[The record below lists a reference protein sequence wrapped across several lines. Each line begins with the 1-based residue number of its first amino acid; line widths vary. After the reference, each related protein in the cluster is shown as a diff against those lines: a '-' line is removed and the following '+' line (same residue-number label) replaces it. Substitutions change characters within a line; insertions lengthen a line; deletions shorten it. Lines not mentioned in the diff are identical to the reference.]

1 MVSLLNFWEGV
12 QCTSIVLQICVSFVY
27 LFPGKPEAKLQ
38 EVLEDFALPS
48 SPATL
53 RRALLSRAGHA
64 EPPPMMREA
73 HYSSSPMASEAWYDT
88 TLTCM

>member
-1 MVSLLNFWEGV
+1 M
-12 QCTSIVLQICVSFVY
+12 Y

-73 HYSSSPMASEAWYDT
+73 RYSSSPMTSEAWYDI
-88 TLTCM
+88 TCNVM